1 MATKKRNISAK
12 KQGISSAQPR
22 SYSDLYKDDKARTVQ
37 TYNAPAKNASAK
49 RAVAVQEAAA
59 PAPVV
64 NWRVEYAHVIRDVRT
79 LLLVSGVLFAII
91 IIIGFFV

>member
-22 SYSDLYKDDKARTVQ
+22 SYSELYKDDKSRTAP
-37 TYNAPAKNASAK
+37 TYSTPAKK
-49 RAVAVQEAAA
+49 AVAVQEVAA
-59 PAPVV
+59 PTPVL
-64 NWRVEYAHVIRDVRT
+64 NWRDEYGHVIRDVRT

-91 IIIGFFV
+91 ILIGFFV

>member
-1 MATKKRNISAK
+1 MATKKRNISTK

-22 SYSDLYKDDKARTVQ
+22 SYSELYKDDKSRATQ
-37 TYNAPAKNASAK
+37 TYNASAK
-49 RAVAVQEAAA
+49 KTAVVQEVAA

-64 NWRVEYAHVIRDVRT
+64 NWREEYSHVIRDVRT
-79 LLLVSGVLFAII
+79 LLLVSAVLFAII